1 VLQGWSALRWCPLE
15 DPRLIDALRAQGIRD
30 ERVLEAMATLRRADF
45 VEPAERSRAWRD
57 EPLPIGEEQ
66 TISQPY
72 VVARM
77 TEALEVQPG
86 ERVLEVG
93 TGSGYQ
99 TAVLLNLGAEV
110 FSVELRPALAERAYA
125 RLVGAF
131 PGLHARVGDGFLGWP
146 EASPFDAIVLT
157 AAPSEVPEALLAQLR
172 PGGRLV
178 GPVGPRD
185 APQQLVRII
194 RHRDGS
200 LETERLLSVR
210 FVPMTKGQPRS

>member
-1 VLQGWSALRWCPLE
+1 VE
-15 DPRLIDALRAQGIRD
+15 DPRLIDALRAQGIHD
-30 ERVLEAMATLRRADF
+30 ERVLEAMAALRRADF
-45 VEPAERSRAWRD
+45 VQAPERSRAWRD

-77 TEALEVQPG
+77 TEALEVKPG

-99 TAVLLNLGAEV
+99 TAVLLGLGADV
-110 FSVELRPALAERAYA
+110 YTVELRPGLAERARA
-125 RLVGAF
+125 NLEGAF

-157 AAPSEVPEALLAQLR
+157 AAPLELPTALLAQLR

-185 APQQLVRII
+185 APQQLVRVV
-194 RHRDGS
+194 RQEDGS
-200 LETERLLSVR
+200 LVTERLLTVR
-210 FVPMTKGQPRS
+210 FVPMTKGRPAS